1 MEQRQVWPL
10 PEIEAPPPVE
20 AFCEVCSQREGPA
33 HMMIVAA
40 SSRALSS
47 VSTSGGS
54 VWPTQEDGLHL
65 VIFPEACTFLRSRL
79 CGREVYYVVCG
90 EVCLAMLVYE
100 PWERSLQ
107 WALVLPPVRCVA

>member
-1 MEQRQVWPL
+1 MEQRQTWPL
-10 PEIEAPPPVE
+10 PEIEALPPVE
-20 AFCEVCSQREGPA
+20 VFGKVCAPRERPA

-47 VSTSGGS
+47 VSTCGGS

-65 VIFPEACTFLRSRL
+65 VVFPEACSFLQGRL

-100 PWERSLQ
+100 PWAGALQ
-107 WALVLPPVRCVA
+107 WALVLPPVRRVA